1 MLDVEVILGVAEV
14 VWVFVVDASLNAAN
28 RFPKCV
34 CDHGVIM
41 GRKGMLAVLWCVSEV
56 CFVVVLCCLRG

>member
-1 MLDVEVILGVAEV
+1 MDVGVILGVAEV

-28 RFPKCV
+28 RFSECV

-41 GRKGMLAVLWCVSEV
+41 GRKGMLAVLLCVSV
-56 CFVVVLCCLRG
+56 VWFVVVLCCLRG